1 MPGLA
6 LDKAMVSKSAKD
18 EVSVK
23 SKFMRRLAASDEETR
38 DQAFEVLSRWLIAR
52 KEIAEEDL
60 LKIWKGLFY
69 CMWHSDKPPVQAN
82 LAERMSGILISL
94 DPDLALLFLRTFWKT
109 MRREWGGIDYHRLDK
124 FYMLVRL
131 VMRNILE
138 FLEKREW
145 EEEVVSDLAACVMQ
159 QGLLAKDKFRAIGL
173 ELHILDIFNELFKKS
188 GGGDV
193 RVVKAVLQ
201 FTRPVVGVIQTKE
214 DGRLHKRALSSVFSG
229 LAEYL
234 RNEAKANSSN
244 ASYVAAL
251 QEAAAEMS
259 ADIKAAHGTAK
270 GKKKSMLRKGQ
281 AIFTALIN
289 DLSGSGPAEGGENGE
304 EEDGDDDMQGLD
316 EDGAAGG
323 KDDAGDGEGEEMEE
337 GEEEE
342 GEAGGQGSGEGSGEE
357 EDGEEEDGKAEDGEA
372 EDGEAEDGEAEDGEA
387 EDGEAQDAEAE
398 AEQQNGAKVEDDCGE
413 HGEERADKPSGSVSN
428 GVVAGSADASGEKQ
442 PNSASKRKRR
452 QQKEQQKQQQQQP
465 QQQPQEGSGSGKKRK
480 GKKDAVTKEAETTPL
495 TSVGIEIAEKKGQQT
510 VQGQAAAADG
520 DASAE
525 ATTAS
530 GPAPTGST
538 ASLRSGLVHPHLA
551 INAKTE
557 GPGGGGAAD
566 EEEADGFRTP
576 EKDIIDAF
584 SSFDFPQDLA
594 TGAGSVGARIM
605 AAGEAAAAA
614 VAGSEAGG
622 PVTRSKDGR
631 TDAAAVGVQS
641 APAGKAG
648 GAGKR
653 KKKVIFVLSRN
664 LEMAKGGPVPPPAV
678 RTPPASQPKGS
689 ALKPG
694 TKPGPINMRMLMATA
709 DTSPSQMTASGRKK
723 MDKAARSPAK
733 SPSAVSLRL
742 ANFLQSIACHPPH
755 PSVDRCSRMSLL
767 FFLIARPSSSL
778 HSPSSSPPSQPLLS
792 CNCYRLVTALLPPP
806 HPRHAHSQHFSHPSL
821 ADSSPPPPTLSLF
834 PSTTLSFV
842 FPHAKHLH
850 CIPSWCVSAAP
861 FHPPLE
867 NTTCLHSPALC
878 LASTLSA
885 VEQAGTSPT

>member
-1 MPGLA
+1 
-6 LDKAMVSKSAKD
+6 MVSKSAKD

-159 QGLLAKDKFRAIGL
+159 QGLLAEDKYRAIGL

-188 GGGDV
+188 GGVDV
-193 RVVKAVLQ
+193 KVVKAVLQ
-201 FTRPVVGVIQTKE
+201 FSKPVVGVIQTKE

-251 QEAAAEMS
+251 QEAAGEMS

-289 DLSGSGPAEGGENGE
+289 ELSGSAAAEAGENGE
-304 EEDGDDDMQGLD
+304 EEDGDDMQGLD
-316 EDGAAGG
+316 EDGAGG

-342 GEAGGQGSGEGSGEE
+342 GEAEGQGSGEGSGEE
-357 EDGEEEDGKAEDGEA
+357 EDGEAEDGEA
-372 EDGEAEDGEAEDGEA
+372 ENAEE
-387 EDGEAQDAEAE
+387 QDAKAE
-398 AEQQNGAKVEDDCGE
+398 TEQQNGAKVEDDCGE

-428 GVVAGSADASGEKQ
+428 GVVAESADAGGEKQ
-442 PNSASKRKRR
+442 PNSTSKRKRR
-452 QQKEQQKQQQQQP
+452 QQKEQQKQQQQQ
-465 QQQPQEGSGSGKKRK
+465 QPQEGSGSGKKRK
-480 GKKDAVTKEAETTPL
+480 GKRDAVTKEAETTPL
-495 TSVGIEIAEKKGQQT
+495 TSVGIEIAEKEGQQT

-520 DASAE
+520 DASVE
-525 ATTAS
+525 TTTAS

-538 ASLRSGLVHPHLA
+538 ASLRSGLVHPHLS

-566 EEEADGFRTP
+566 EDEADGFRTP

-653 KKKVIFVLSRN
+653 KKKVKFVLSRN

-742 ANFLQSIACHPPH
+742 ANFLQ
-755 PSVDRCSRMSLL
+755 
-767 FFLIARPSSSL
+767 
-778 HSPSSSPPSQPLLS
+778 
-792 CNCYRLVTALLPPP
+792 
-806 HPRHAHSQHFSHPSL
+806 
-821 ADSSPPPPTLSLF
+821 
-834 PSTTLSFV
+834 
-842 FPHAKHLH
+842 
-850 CIPSWCVSAAP
+850 
-861 FHPPLE
+861 
-867 NTTCLHSPALC
+867 
-878 LASTLSA
+878 
-885 VEQAGTSPT
+885 